1 MDDKSNCDLLMNQ
14 KQILT
19 LAVVVVVII
28 AAAGVYLYASMSK
41 DDGGSVASLGG
52 SLEVY
57 GNANGDYYIDDKDTE
72 VIERIITDG
81 LDWKSDYP
89 FADANC
95 DGVVNQADVDQVNKI
110 IGATADNP
118 VTIWHNNWNPSGRCV
133 TSTTYPITAAAIS
146 TAQTTAILLKT
157 LGIDDEIVGSSFT
170 DSRPASSD
178 KYVYADYFDIM
189 TEDRRI
195 GNASTGVNVDTAS
208 NLVTKYG
215 ASAYIY
221 SSSSTTLSNLDLV
234 EGAGID
240 CVQLPD
246 GMSDVNEFN
255 CAVLLLAF
263 LFDTGNKGY
272 MDKAVDY
279 VEWMNS
285 YWKEFQDNLS
295 AVYDG
300 RVEQKSGA
308 ASSMSVYVSVKGSS
322 NTDIIE
328 QAGLSCPVSNTESS
342 GTTLKY
348 TGGTDTWLNN
358 LDLDYLI
365 ILKGS
370 SSGWSWFDEKYG
382 AEDLPQSPNSSSY
395 QYHMNNFSSLQCYK
409 EGNVFI
415 VSSMMPGPLKSAIIA
430 QYVYPELFDDGWAE
444 SFISEYYQKYLGFS
458 QQKCENLKYILTEE
472 DVF

>member
-1 MDDKSNCDLLMNQ
+1 MNQ
-14 KQILT
+14 KQIVT
-19 LAVVVVVII
+19 VAVIAVII
-28 AAAGVYLYASMSK
+28 VAAAGVYVYASMSK
-41 DDGGSVASLGG
+41 GSEDSIASLGS

-57 GNANGDYYIDDKDTE
+57 GNANGDYYIDEND
-72 VIERIITDG
+72 VRIIEKIISDE
-81 LDWKSDYP
+81 LDWKTDHP

-95 DGVVNQADVDQVNKI
+95 DGVIDQNDIDQVKKI
-110 IGATADNP
+110 ISATASDP
-118 VTIWHNNWNPSGRCV
+118 VVIWHNNWNPSGRYIA
-133 TSTTYPITAAAIS
+133 STTYPITSAVMCS
-146 TAQTTAILLKT
+146 AQTTAILLKT
-157 LGIDDEIVGSSFT
+157 IGIDDEIVGSSFS
-170 DSRPASSD
+170 DSAPTSSD
-178 KYVYADYFDIM
+178 KYVYEDYFDIM

-195 GNASTGVNVDTAS
+195 GNEATGVNVDTAS

-215 ASAYIY
+215 VSAYIY
-221 SSSSTTLSNLDLV
+221 SSSSRTLSNLDVV

-255 CAVLLLAF
+255 CAVLMLGY
-263 LFDTGNKGY
+263 LFNTDGKGY
-272 MDKAVDY
+272 MDTAVNY
-279 VEWMNS
+279 VKWMDAF
-285 YWKEFQDNLS
+285 WTEFQERLS

-300 RVEQKSGA
+300 EVEQKSGA

-328 QAGLSCPVSNTESS
+328 QAGLSCPVSNTSSS

-370 SSGWSWFDEKYG
+370 TSGWSWFDEKYDSD
-382 AEDLPQSPNSSSY
+382 DLPKSPNSSSY
-395 QYHMNNFSSLQCYK
+395 QFHMNNFSSLQCYK
-409 EGNVFI
+409 NGNAFI

-430 QYVYPELFDDGWAE
+430 QYVYPELFDDRWAE
-444 SFISEYYQKYLGFS
+444 SFISEYYQEYWGFS
-458 QQKCENLKYILTEE
+458 EEKCKNLKYVLTEE